1 VSSKTINMCAED
13 LRTLLEE
20 IKVGNMPSV
29 SLPPSKAENQ
39 PKKYTFLSRLGLGG
53 SLGLPNAS

>member
-1 VSSKTINMCAED
+1 MCAED